1 MKISFRIEYNAE
13 QGDVLFITGSLPQL
27 GEWEPLNAVALE
39 GGPQWSLQMEIPV
52 EGELRLDYKYCLK
65 RSNGELFFEAGAGRS
80 LLIKGSVASIVAN
93 D

>member
-27 GEWEPLNAVALE
+27 GEWEPLKAVALE

-52 EGELRLDYKYCLK
+52 EGELRPDYK
-65 RSNGELFFEAGAGRS
+65 
-80 LLIKGSVASIVAN
+80 
-93 D
+93 